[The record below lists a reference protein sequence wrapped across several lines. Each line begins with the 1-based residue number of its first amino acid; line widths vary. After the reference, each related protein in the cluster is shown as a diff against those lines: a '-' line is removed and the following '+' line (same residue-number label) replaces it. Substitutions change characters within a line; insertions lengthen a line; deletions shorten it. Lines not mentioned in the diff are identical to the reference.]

1 MLQSGAHVGNRDFE
15 EAKRCAKE
23 NPLSG
28 QVLGYHFFWK
38 LLVGID
44 LPMYKISFKKRMSP
58 CDLCL

>member
-23 NPLSG
+23 NPLGG

-38 LLVGID
+38 LLVYVWVILGACWDGIT
-44 LPMYKISFKKRMSP
+44 
-58 CDLCL
+58 